1 MADRWRSS
9 AARRRMFARI
19 ALGALARNRGRLV
32 IALASVVIGA
42 GTVSAMS
49 NVFLDLNSKLS
60 VELRKYGANVAL
72 IPADSNG
79 FTEDQFR
86 RTLSAVPSG
95 KLSGAAPY
103 IFGVGD
109 ARANAKSQRLVI
121 AGTDP
126 AAALAVAPYWRV
138 EGRMPRGSGEA
149 LLGVEAARALGAGP
163 GKSIVLMGPSNSD
176 PAAPTRPTTSVGCK
190 SCHASVA
197 PIHSRVP
204 TALKTGV
211 ECSSCH
217 RPHPTSGPGTPV
229 RVTVTGVLTTGGDE
243 DSQVI
248 LPLAQAREVLSKPRM
263 LDAAFLSVIG
273 NASETRSLARRI
285 AAGGAGIRAKPVKRV
300 AESEDRVLLRL
311 GSLFS
316 LVIGVVL
323 AASALCVGITMMAMA
338 LQRRRE
344 VGLKKA
350 LGAEDHLIAAE
361 FLGEAAAFGLLGGA
375 LGWVVGF
382 GVAQWIGHQIF
393 GSSVALSPLTLP
405 LTVAVSLLMT
415 ISAAIVPV
423 RVASGIDPA
432 VVLKED

>member
-1 MADRWRSS
+1 MGDNGRAH
-9 AARRRMFARI
+9 AARRRMFLRI
-19 ALGALARNRGRLV
+19 ALGALARNRGRLL
-32 IALASVVIGA
+32 IALLSVVIGA

-60 VELRKYGANVAL
+60 VELRKYGANIAL
-72 IPADSNG
+72 VPVDSSG
-79 FTEDQFR
+79 FTEEQFQHA
-86 RTLSAVPSG
+86 LSEVSSG

-109 ARANAKSQRLVI
+109 VRANAKSQRLVI

-126 AAALAVAPYWRV
+126 DAALSIAPYWQV
-138 EGRMPRGSGEA
+138 DGEMPKDSGEA
-149 LLGVEAARALGAGP
+149 LLGVEAAKALGAGV
-163 GKSIVLMGPSNSD
+163 GKTVVLLGPSGADHAS
-176 PAAPTRPTTSVGCK
+176 PPSKTSSEACV
-190 SCHASVA
+190 SCHADVA
-197 PIHSRVP
+197 KLHARVP
-204 TALKTGV
+204 SALKPKV

-217 RPHPTSGPGTPV
+217 RPHPVAGPGAPV
-229 RVTVTGVLTTGGDE
+229 RVLVTGVLTTGGDE
-243 DSQVI
+243 DGQVI
-248 LPLAQAREVLSKPRM
+248 LPLAQAREVLSKPRV

-273 NASETRSLARRI
+273 QGDETNSLARDI
-285 AAGGAGIRAKPVKRV
+285 SGKVAGIRAKPVKRV

-323 AASALCVGITMMAMA
+323 AASALCVGITMMAMV

-350 LGAEDHLIAAE
+350 LGAEDRLIAAE
-361 FLGEAAAFGLLGGA
+361 FLGESAAFGLLGGA
-375 LGWVVGF
+375 VGWAGGF
-382 GVAQWIGHQIF
+382 ALAQWIGHSIF
-393 GSSVALSPLTLP
+393 GSPVALSLVTIPLTL
-405 LTVAVSLLMT
+405 AVSLLMT
-415 ISAAIVPV
+415 VTAAIVPV